1 MSPPLWFAD
10 FVSYCLQVILLVV
23 VGTALPALFRLRS
36 PRVLLAY
43 WQGLLVICLVLP
55 VLQPWKPPAVASSI
69 ADGTVSISFQGVP
82 AGAAESQ
89 FSVYLLIAG
98 VLLAG
103 MLIRLTWLAV
113 GLGRLRAI
121 RRVARRV

>member
-23 VGTALPALFRLRS
+23 VGTALPALFRLRA

-55 VLQPWKPPAVASSI
+55 VLQPWKPPAVASSM

-82 AGAAESQ
+82 AGAAESH
-89 FSVYLLIAG
+89 FSVYLAHRRCVAGGNADSAG
-98 VLLAG
+98 VVGAG
-103 MLIRLTWLAV
+103 PAKV
-113 GLGRLRAI
+113 AGDSPGRA
-121 RRVARRV
+121 RV

>member
-10 FVSYCLQVILLVV
+10 FVAYCLQVILLVV

-55 VLQPWKPPAVASSI
+55 VLQPWKPPAVASSM
-69 ADGTVSISFQGVP
+69 ADGTVSISFSGCS
-82 AGAAESQ
+82 GGRGRITI
-89 FSVYLLIAG
+89 L
-98 VLLAG
+98 
-103 MLIRLTWLAV
+103 RLFAH
-113 GLGRLRAI
+113 
-121 RRVARRV
+121 RRSCCWREC